1 MPKVILVDYE
11 KCTGC
16 RQCELVCS
24 VKHTG
29 RSNPSRSRI
38 SVIKWEAEGFYLP
51 MLCQQCQEPACMAV
65 CPKDAI
71 SRDEESCKVI
81 INYDLCIGCQMCV
94 AACPF
99 GAIGIDVIENK
110 VIKCDLCDGDPLCVR
125 FCEAGALEFV
135 DASIANL
142 RKKRTAA
149 LNFSELMKKFV

>member
-1 MPKVILVDYE
+1 
-11 KCTGC
+11 
-16 RQCELVCS
+16 
-24 VKHTG
+24 
-29 RSNPSRSRI
+29 
-38 SVIKWEAEGFYLP
+38 
-51 MLCQQCQEPACMAV
+51 MLCQQCQEPACSAV

-71 SRDEESCKVI
+71 SRDEELGKVV
-81 INYDLCIGCQMCV
+81 INYDLCITCHMCV